1 MNGKTT
7 VTIAVASHSI
17 EQDSVMVFADGRQ
30 WDVIEVHGGTVT
42 VRRRRWWHALRRLW
56 PFHFSG
62 FWHRV
67 WTR

>member
-1 MNGKTT
+1 
-7 VTIAVASHSI
+7 
-17 EQDSVMVFADGRQ
+17 MVFADGRQ